1 MRVIEVDEA
10 VFRMIEEYAEE
21 TGVSEAIEGL
31 SAVLQSFVEEAGAET
46 GEACDAL
53 LQEVCPAFSDLMIG
67 RMISS

>member
-31 SAVLQSFVEEAGAET
+31 SAVL
-46 GEACDAL
+46 
-53 LQEVCPAFSDLMIG
+53 
-67 RMISS
+67 